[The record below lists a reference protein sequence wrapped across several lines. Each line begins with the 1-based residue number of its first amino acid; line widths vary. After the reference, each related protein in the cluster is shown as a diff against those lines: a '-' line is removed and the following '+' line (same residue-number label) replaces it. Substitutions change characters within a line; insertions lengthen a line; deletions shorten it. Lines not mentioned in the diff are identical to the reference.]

1 MRIFSPSSTILWKR
15 CPQEYAYYKSG
26 IVPRALGPINYGA
39 LFGSAMSV
47 AMNCIHGKG
56 NKADPLL
63 CADSFVTSSCAEFD
77 SLEIKVDFE
86 KIDSILK
93 LLPATIQRYNEAWPD
108 LFARR
113 GWKVRESEWT
123 IPDSGNSRVDLLLV
137 DEHDTPIILDAKWKK
152 EVKKAEYE
160 QSAIDSYQH
169 DWKMKHYCFFTGHAL
184 NKHPILDYYIML
196 GIASPKFK
204 LNIIPYSIS
213 VQELREWEISAKQAW
228 HDMDDSL
235 RPITHTE
242 NCRDQYGLCPYYDLH
257 FTYNGDY
264 INAGSLQYVKIDRKE
279 VK

>member
-26 IVPRALGPINYGA
+26 VVPRALGPINYGA

-47 AMNCIHGKG
+47 GMNKVHTGSSAEDAT
-56 NKADPLL
+56 KAALTYLDE
-63 CADSFVTSSCAEFD
+63 SKTEFD
-77 SLEIKVDFE
+77 TNNIVYNTD
-86 KIDSILK
+86 K
-93 LLPATIQRYNEAWPD
+93 LLDITKLIQVTIHVYNMTWPD